1 MEASIPFY
9 PLIVVPVVAAGFLF
23 WRRARWHLEVL
34 RHGQPL
40 VRTDRIAERIW
51 SVVVYVLGQKRLL
64 QDLGPGL
71 THAFVFWG
79 FLVLLATTGNYIT
92 NGLVETILAWPLGGI
107 LWSLVTLAANV
118 LIGLILVSLAYYAVR
133 RTIVRPARLALTRD
147 AFIILGL
154 IFAIVV
160 TEVIGDAFVFVLDPA
175 HHARPWALLA
185 GPLSLALEPVGTR
198 TAEIGYGAMA
208 WAHIWLVLGFGAYL
222 PYSKHLHILSS
233 EPNVYFRNLEPRGA
247 LRKMDLEAEPEPGEP
262 EPVFGAKGLK
272 DLTWRHLLDPL
283 ACTECGRCMEFC
295 PASVT
300 GKTLSPKHLMEGLRD
315 QIWAAET
322 ALAAAASAQRAWKGG
337 ANGGAAASEDALQMA
352 RGRAEEA
359 LSLPLMDNAIPEEA
373 VWQCTTCGWCVEGC
387 PVLIEH
393 VDTIVEI
400 RRNAVLEESKFPKEL
415 NAAFRNMENAG
426 NPWGQP
432 KSARLDWAKGLDI
445 SVLGEADAGRGA
457 SSTDGARWR
466 TIYEPRPVGDPLDG
480 RILFWV
486 GCAGA
491 FDDRNRKVVRAMA
504 QLLRQADIPFAVLGS
519 GETCTGDPARRA
531 GNEYLFQMLA
541 EENVATLS
549 AAHAEHG
556 ISTIVATCP
565 HCFNTIKNEYP
576 QFGLRGVQVIHH
588 TQLLDRL
595 VADGRLVP
603 SEHHEAVVA
612 YHDACYLGRYNQV
625 YDEGRRVV
633 SSVPGQEIVE
643 MDLHHRRGMCCGAG
657 GARMWM
663 EEHEGKRIN
672 HKRVEQA
679 LEKSPDEIATACPF
693 CLIMLRDGTTDLDR
707 TDVAV
712 RDVAE
717 LLAEATGAWT
727 RTVEPPGESS
737 ADRSGTEA
745 REPAH

>member
-1 MEASIPFY
+1 MEPVIPFY
-9 PLIVVPVVAAGFLF
+9 PLIVVPVVAAIVAF
-23 WRRARWHLEVL
+23 WRRGRWHLAVL
-34 RHGQPL
+34 RSGRPL
-40 VRTDRIAERIW
+40 DRTDRPWQRIKA
-51 SVVVYVLGQKRLL
+51 LGVFVFGQRRLL
-64 QDLGPGL
+64 QDIGPGL
-71 THAFVFWG
+71 SHAFVFWG
-79 FLVLLATTGNYIT
+79 FVVLLATTGNYIT
-92 NGLVETILAWPLGGI
+92 NGLVETIVGWPLGGFF
-107 LWSLVTLAANV
+107 WSIVVVFANLFVGLVLASV
-118 LIGLILVSLAYYAVR
+118 IYYVVR
-133 RTIVRPARLALTRD
+133 RTITRPARLALTRD
-147 AFIILGL
+147 AFVILGL
-154 IFAIVV
+154 IFFIVL
-160 TEVIGDAFVFVLDPA
+160 TEWFGDAFAYVVEPDHPS
-175 HHARPWALLA
+175 RTWAILA
-185 GPLSLALEPVGTR
+185 GPLSLALEGIGPD
-198 TAEIGYGAMA
+198 AALAGYGVMG
-208 WAHIWLVLGFGAYL
+208 WAHILLVLAFLAYL
-222 PYSKHLHILSS
+222 PFSKHLHIISS
-233 EPNVYFRNLEPRGA
+233 EPNVYTKSLEPRGA
-247 LRKMDLEAEPEPGEP
+247 LRLMDLEAEPAEGEP

-300 GKTLSPKHLMEGLRD
+300 GKTLSPKHLMEGMRD
-315 QIWAAET
+315 QILVAET

-337 ANGGAAASEDALQMA
+337 ANGGAAASEEALNLAHQ
-352 RGRAEEA
+352 RAEEA

-400 RRNAVLEESKFPKEL
+400 RRNAVLEESRFPKEL
-415 NAAFRNMENAG
+415 NTAFRNMENAG

-432 KSARLDWAKGLDI
+432 RSARLDWAKGLDV
-445 SVLGEADAGRGA
+445 SVLGE
-457 SSTDGARWR
+457 TDTRVAATNGDGPAPWR
-466 TIYEPRPVGDPLDG
+466 TIFSSAPMTDALAG
-480 RILFWV
+480 RVLLWI

-504 QLLRQADIPFAVLGS
+504 QLLRQADVPFSVLGPR
-519 GETCTGDPARRA
+519 ETCTGDPARRA
-531 GNEYLFQMLA
+531 GNEYLYQMLA

-549 AAHAEHG
+549 AVHAEHG
-556 ISTIVATCP
+556 IGTIVATCP
-565 HCFNTIKNEYP
+565 HCFNTIRNEYP
-576 QFGLRGVQVIHH
+576 QMGLVGVQVIHH

-595 VADGRLVP
+595 VAEGRLVP

-633 SSVPGQEIVE
+633 ESVPGQSIVE
-643 MDLHHRRGMCCGAG
+643 MDLHHRKGMCCGAG

-663 EEHEGKRIN
+663 EEREGKRIN

-679 LEKSPDEIATACPF
+679 LEKSPDEIATSCPF

-717 LLAEATGAWT
+717 LLADATGAWT
-727 RTVEPPGESS
+727 RDVGDAP
-737 ADRSGTEA
+737 RS
-745 REPAH
+745 

>member
-1 MEASIPFY
+1 MEASIPYY
-9 PLIVVPVVAAGFLF
+9 PLIVVPVAAAVFLF
-23 WRRARWHLEVL
+23 WRRARWHMAIL
-34 RHGQPL
+34 REGLPL
-40 VRTDRIAERIW
+40 DRSDRVGARIA
-51 SVVVYVLGQKRLL
+51 SVLVFVLGQRRLL

-79 FLVLLATTGNYIT
+79 FVVLLATTGNYIT
-92 NGLVETILAWPLGGI
+92 NGLVETILAWPLGGV
-107 LWSLVTLAANV
+107 LWSVVTFFANL
-118 LIGLILVSLAYYAVR
+118 LIGLVLASVAYYVVR
-133 RTIVRPARLALTRD
+133 RTVTRPARLALTRD
-147 AFIILGL
+147 AFVILGL
-154 IFAIVV
+154 IFLIVV
-160 TEVIGDAFVFVLDPA
+160 TEWVGDAFVYVLDPE
-175 HHARPWALLA
+175 HHARQWALLA
-185 GPLSLALEPVGTR
+185 GPLSLALEPFGTR
-198 TAEIGYGAMA
+198 VAEIGYGVMG
-208 WAHIWLVLGFGAYL
+208 WTHIWLVLGFGAYL
-222 PYSKHLHILSS
+222 PYSKHLQIISS

-247 LRKMDLEAEPEPGEP
+247 LRKMDLEAEPEDGS

-300 GKTLSPKHLMEGLRD
+300 GKTLSPKHLMEGMRD

-337 ANGGAAASEDALQMA
+337 ANGGAEASEATLNLA
-352 RGRAEEA
+352 RQRADEA
-359 LSLPLMDNAIPEEA
+359 LSLPLMDSAIPEEA

-432 KSARLDWAKGLDI
+432 KSSRMDWAKGMEI
-445 SVLGEADAGRGA
+445 PVLGEADAP
-457 SSTDGARWR
+457 ARPAGGETPWR
-466 TIYEPRPVGDPLDG
+466 TIHTSSPMGDPLG
-480 RILFWV
+480 GGVLFWV

-504 QLLRQADIPFAVLGS
+504 QLLKQADVPFAVLGS
-519 GETCTGDPARRA
+519 AETCTGDPARRA

-556 ISTIVATCP
+556 ISTVVATCP

-576 QFGLRGVQVIHH
+576 QFGLTGIQVVHH

-612 YHDACYLGRYNQV
+612 YHDACYLGRYNDV

-633 SSVPGQEIVE
+633 EASGGSVVE
-643 MDLHHRRGMCCGAG
+643 MDLHHRKGMCCGAG
-657 GARMWM
+657 GARM
-663 EEHEGKRIN
+663 
-672 HKRVEQA
+672 
-679 LEKSPDEIATACPF
+679 
-693 CLIMLRDGTTDLDR
+693 
-707 TDVAV
+707 
-712 RDVAE
+712 
-717 LLAEATGAWT
+717 
-727 RTVEPPGESS
+727 
-737 ADRSGTEA
+737 
-745 REPAH
+745 